1 MSEHDTSLV
10 VANEQQTAVTQPSQ
24 TRSRFTAEQ
33 LEQSAIENAASL
45 PSLSEAKKHFMSLET
60 EYWTPE
66 KEGEEKLCWVFG
78 ILPQEM
84 TDMET
89 GEAKHVECVM
99 LVERQEDTVKRFI
112 CASKMLVASIK
123 SAINSGIIVP
133 ASTLTPISI
142 VYKGEVKNKSNAKKS
157 KRWQITPLVMG

>member
-1 MSEHDTSLV
+1 MSENTLV
-10 VANEQQTAVTQPSQ
+10 VAEQQTATATQAHKK
-24 TRSRFTAEQ
+24 SRFTDEQ
-33 LEQSAIENAASL
+33 VASSSIETAQSL
-45 PSLSEAKKHFMSLET
+45 PVLTEAKKHFMSLET

-66 KEGEEKLCWVFG
+66 QEGEEKLCWVFG

-89 GEAKHVECVM
+89 GEVKQVECVM
-99 LVERQEDTVKRFI
+99 LVERQGDMVKRFI
-112 CASKMLVASIK
+112 CASKILVASIK
-123 SAINSGIIVP
+123 AAINSGIIVP

-142 VYKGEVKNKSNAKKS
+142 IYKGEVKNKNNAKKS